1 MMTGQ
6 TATFNVDTSGAQE
19 PGEDKGWAWTC
30 MSKIKGEGLGHSACH
45 N

>member
-19 PGEDKGWAWTC
+19 PGENKEWAC